1 MSPQIDADGVPD
13 RCLSFTIRS
22 TWGHFKRVGRSVTKQ
37 TYRVPPR
44 TTVAGM
50 LAAIVG
56 AERDSYYDVFEAN
69 NAAIAITPLSD
80 IRTVNIP
87 TVGLG
92 TDPGQDVTKR
102 AGNRY
107 SDYTLTYQDTTK
119 DRQLHAYEV
128 LADPA
133 YRIDVALEESQFY
146 NELRDHLD
154 GGTSVYPPS
163 LGKSE
168 YLATIEDVKT
178 EQTPR
183 RMEEDDLIDVDS
195 VVPGSLSDAIPQ
207 GGVTYG
213 VERSPAVMER
223 DGGGRKTTRF
233 DDYVY
238 TQQAENTVRIRADSD
253 PVPVSVGSRTVVF
266 R

>member
-1 MSPQIDADGVPD
+1 MSPQIDANGVPSQ
-13 RCLSFTIRS
+13 CLSFTVRS
-22 TWGHFKRVGRSVTKQ
+22 TWGHFKRVGRSATKQ
-37 TYRVPPR
+37 TYRIPPR

-56 AERDSYYDVFEAN
+56 AERNSYYDTFSGE

-80 IRTVNIP
+80 LRTVNIP

-92 TDPGQDVTKR
+92 TDPKQDVTTNV
-102 AGNRY
+102 GNYY
-107 SDYTLTYQDTTK
+107 SEFTLTYQDTTK

-128 LADPA
+128 LADPV
-133 YRIDVALEESQFY
+133 YRIDVAVENESFYEELHENLS
-146 NELRDHLD
+146 N
-154 GGTSVYPPS
+154 GTSVYPPS

-168 YLATIEDVKT
+168 YLATIENVKT
-178 EQTPR
+178 DRSPTVLD
-183 RMEEDDLIDVDS
+183 EDGIIDVDS
-195 VVPGSLSDAIPQ
+195 VVPGSLSDTVPQ

-223 DGGGRKTTRF
+223 TSGGRQTTRF

-238 TQQAENTVRIRADSD
+238 TEQADEQVQIRADSD
-253 PVPVSVGSRTVVF
+253 RTPVSVGDRTIIF